1 MDCKRILR
9 YSPLAVLLLVSLV
22 FAQNSDVLQPNYDI
36 PATRLKVFDYLKPMT
51 LGCNV
56 TKEGNYELSWLK
68 NGTNVMQIPEL
79 KGRFKILEA
88 ERKFVIAKM
97 LYTDAGQYT
106 CSVADLNQSKTFN
119 VVANVFVKFESAEV
133 SKTNIV
139 EGEKLSL
146 HCIALGTEPTVHW
159 IIGNTTYNESKNN
172 IVLGPDE
179 AGIQNAMLTIE
190 SITLDDYVDFTCEGR
205 NSATDYTNKPAQV
218 TMTVRVRGKYAA
230 LYVFVGIIVEV
241 VVLCAIIL
249 ICEKRRNK
257 TEIEE
262 SDTDQSP
269 DQNKNGYHGNDS
281 ELRQRK

>member
-9 YSPLAVLLLVSLV
+9 YSPLAVLLLVTLV

-36 PATRLKVFDYLKPMT
+36 ASSRLKVFDIGKPLT

-56 TKEGNYELSWLK
+56 TKEEGTLELSWFK
-68 NGTNVMQIPEL
+68 NGTNVNEVPEL

-88 ERKFVIAKM
+88 ERKFII
-97 LYTDAGQYT
+97 TRTQESDDGQYS
-106 CSVADLNQSKTFN
+106 CSVAALKQSKTFN
-119 VVANVFVKFESAEV
+119 VIANVFVKFETLEV

-146 HCIALGTEPTVHW
+146 HCVALGTEPTIHW
-159 IIGNTTYNESKNN
+159 IIGNTTYNESKNK
-172 IVLGPDE
+172 IVLGPND
-179 AGIQNAMLTIE
+179 AGVQNAILTIE
-190 SITLDDYVDFTCEGR
+190 SITLDDYVDYTCEAR
-205 NSATDYTNKPAQV
+205 NNATEYTNKPSKA

-230 LYVFVGIIVEV
+230 LYVFVGIIAEV

-269 DQNKNGYHGNDS
+269 DQEK
-281 ELRQRK
+281 LKK